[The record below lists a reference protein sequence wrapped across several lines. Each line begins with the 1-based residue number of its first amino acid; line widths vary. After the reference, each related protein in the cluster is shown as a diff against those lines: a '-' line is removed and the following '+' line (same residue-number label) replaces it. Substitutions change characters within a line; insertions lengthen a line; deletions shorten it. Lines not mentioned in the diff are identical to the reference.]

1 MADDP
6 QQVGQDEIE
15 QLLAQMQSGKSPAAQ
30 TPAASAAPEGG
41 ATAAPQPV
49 SQGEI
54 EELLKSSGPSSAQSD
69 VRADPAAGTAPT
81 SPPPAS
87 STAAASAAAVRSAGG
102 SAAGGSRTL
111 AQAEGDA
118 LLSQSRAAARRE
130 AADLSHPHLSTSAA
144 ASPAGFSAE
153 RGGPL
158 PPTPSSP
165 EARAGGSASIAES
178 DLEQLLAYAQQALA
192 SLDQPSAPPPGLAP
206 FTLKD
211 LSSTPVA
218 GEAATLDLLQ
228 DVELDLRIE
237 FGRTHLSLEDVL
249 RLRKG
254 SVVALDK
261 LAGDPVDIF
270 VNDRLIA
277 RGEVLVLNDNFC
289 VRVAEL
295 VAGIPTG

>member
-30 TPAASAAPEGG
+30 TPTGSEAPQQAAAPK
-41 ATAAPQPV
+41 AV

-54 EELLKSSGPSSAQSD
+54 EELLKSSGPSSAQTQAPAEAGAST
-69 VRADPAAGTAPT
+69 DPPGPAP
-81 SPPPAS
+81 AV
-87 STAAASAAAVRSAGG
+87 STPAASAAGGRSPPVPA
-102 SAAGGSRTL
+102 SGGSRTL
-111 AQAEGDA
+111 AQAEVDA

-130 AADLSHPHLSTSAA
+130 AADVSQPHLSTSAA

-153 RGGPL
+153 RGGSL
-158 PPTPSSP
+158 PPTSSST
-165 EARAGGSASIAES
+165 ETRAAGSASISES
-178 DLEQLLAYAQQALA
+178 DLEQLLAHAQQALA
-192 SLDQPSAPPPGLAP
+192 SLDQPSAPPAGLAP

-211 LSSTPVA
+211 LSSSPPA